1 MKLSSEIAY
10 RTIDFVYSETGCKA
24 LVCDLNGVI
33 IASVDKDRIGN
44 VHSISCRIL
53 QEGLEELTASREDEE
68 QSGGMVRLGV
78 HMPII
83 VGSEVVGTYGIGGE
97 PSAVRSIARIS
108 IGLIRDD
115 LEKDHIRRQMLEQ
128 DQRFQRLF
136 ASMTEGVALH
146 EVVVD
151 ETGKAVNY
159 RILEVND
166 GYERNV
172 GLKKETVCAKLADE
186 AYGTPEPP
194 FLEQFAAVGL
204 TGIADSLEVFFEP
217 LNKHFAISIV
227 PWGQQRFAT
236 IFFDVSER
244 KRLQQE
250 LQRHASQMEAM
261 VEDRT
266 QQLFAANEELTAM
279 NEEMSAMNEE
289 LKAMNETLEDANRAL
304 AIEVERR
311 QKKEQE
317 VLQREQQFQ
326 AVTSLVKQSA
336 GGIRELLETILHEAI
351 MLVGAPGGYIGL
363 LDESG
368 KHSVICHTVG
378 ASQVLLMSN
387 QSTEEGL
394 LGEVCRSGK
403 IHCVADYRRYP
414 RRIIEKTMIENLT
427 TVIKMPLIINEK
439 VKGVLVANWQDE
451 VHPVSAEELEIFQQF
466 GNLASIAMERV
477 RASEEIARQNLLRQK
492 LAESTGAL
500 VNELDMDKV
509 LQIILRQA
517 TAFMNMPNGFI
528 AFFEPDGQHAT
539 FKCGLGIYENQV
551 GKTLF
556 FGNRGIFAEI
566 LLTGKLVAIE
576 DYACWPQRLDYSFHE
591 NLSSTIQAPLHVGG
605 KTIGSIGFAAYGEK
619 VAIDKEMLAIL
630 EQFATVAAIAVKNAL
645 AHQHTHYQA
654 YHDVL
659 TGLPNRAHLNKRLEA
674 EMDRAR
680 NGEAAGAVLFIDL
693 DDLKVV
699 NDHFGHTSGDGVI
712 IAASQDIVRAL
723 GQGAFVA
730 RVGGDEFVVILS
742 GEDDL
747 RKISEAA
754 NRLVGG
760 IRREFEVG
768 GQTIQMTSSVGV
780 TLYPADGDEV
790 EEILKNADVAMYAAK
805 ACGKNCWRFYE
816 PEMTKDAYHKMVLTN
831 SLRRALENDELC
843 LHFQPLIA
851 LGSKKI
857 IGFEALLRWYSKQH
871 GVVPPCFFIPLAEQ
885 SGIILSLGEWVV
897 GEACRFARALSE
909 MGRSEVFVAVN
920 VSPRQLAAAD
930 FVEIVRRS
938 IREAAIEPGQIEI
951 EITENVLIE
960 SLESSKKSL
969 MALSSLGVRLSLD
982 DFGTGYSSL
991 TYLRNLP
998 VKTLKVDK
1006 SFIDRILA
1014 DRVQE
1019 GFIRSIIDMAHVLSL
1034 HVVAE
1039 GVETEAQLVKLE
1051 QIGCD
1056 IVQGY
1061 VFSQPVP
1068 REEAIGLSCEPHKL
1082 SIRRSRDAG
1091 ATGF

>member
-1 MKLSSEIAY
+1 MKLSAEIAY
-10 RTIDFVYSETGCKA
+10 RTIDFVYAETGCKA
-24 LVCDLNGVI
+24 LVCDTNGVI

-53 QEGLEELTASREDEE
+53 REGLDELTASREDEE
-68 QSGGMVRLGV
+68 QSGGMVRVGV
-78 HMPII
+78 HMPIK

-97 PSAVRSIARIS
+97 ASQVRSIARIS

-115 LEKDHIRRQMLEQ
+115 LEKEHIRRQMQEQ

-146 EVVVD
+146 EIVVD
-151 ETGKAVNY
+151 EAGNAVNY
-159 RILEVND
+159 RIVEVNA
-166 GYERNV
+166 GYESNV
-172 GLKKETVCAKLADE
+172 GLTKAAVCGKLADE

-194 FLEQFAAVGL
+194 FLEKFATVGL

-217 LNKHFAISIV
+217 LNKHFIISIV
-227 PWGQQRFAT
+227 PWGQHRFAT
-236 IFFDVSER
+236 VFFDVSER
-244 KRLQQE
+244 KRLEQE
-250 LQRHASQMEAM
+250 LQRHSSQLEIA
-261 VEDRT
+261 VEERT

-304 AIEVERR
+304 AIEVEQR
-311 QKKEQE
+311 QQKEQDI
-317 VLQREQQFQ
+317 LRREKQYQ
-326 AVTSLVKQSA
+326 AITSLIKQSS
-336 GGIRELLETILHEAI
+336 GGVEELLETILHEAI
-351 MLVGAPGGYIGL
+351 TLVGAPGGYIGL

-368 KHSVICHTVG
+368 KNCVICHTVG
-378 ASQVLLMSN
+378 ASQVLQLSS
-387 QSTEEGL
+387 QSTEAGVI
-394 LGEVCRSGK
+394 GSVCRSGK
-403 IHCVADYRRYP
+403 IHCIADYRHYP
-414 RRIIEKTMIENLT
+414 LQSIEKTMIEELT
-427 TVIKMPLIINEK
+427 TIITMPLIIDEK
-439 VKGVLVANWQDE
+439 VNGVLVANWQHE
-451 VHPVSAEELEIFQQF
+451 VRPLSAEDLEIFQQF
-466 GNLASIAMERV
+466 GNLASLAMERV
-477 RASEEIARQNLLRQK
+477 RTGEKIARQNLLRKK
-492 LAESTGAL
+492 LAESNAAL

-509 LQIILRQA
+509 MQIILQQA
-517 TAFMNMPNGFI
+517 ASIIGMNHGFI
-528 AFFEPDGQHAT
+528 GFYEPGGEHMSFQ
-539 FKCGLGIYENQV
+539 CGLGAFESRV
-551 GKTLF
+551 GEKMF
-556 FGNRGIFAEI
+556 FGKGGLLAEV
-566 LLTGKLVAIE
+566 LRTGKLTAVD
-576 DYACWPQRLDYSFHE
+576 DYANWPLRLNYS
-591 NLSSTIQAPLHVGG
+591 LQADLQSAIQAPLNVDGR
-605 KTIGSIGFAAYGEK
+605 TIGSIGFASYGEK

-645 AHQHTHYQA
+645 ANQQTFHQA

-659 TGLPNRAHLNKRLEA
+659 TGLPNRAHLNKQLEE
-674 EMDRAR
+674 EMNRAR
-680 NGEAAGAVLFIDL
+680 NGEAAGAVMFIDL

-699 NDHFGHTSGDGVI
+699 NDHFGHTSGDSVI
-712 IAASQDIVRAL
+712 IAAGQDIVRAL

-747 RKISEAA
+747 RRISEAA
-754 NRLVGG
+754 NRLVAG

-780 TLYPADGDEV
+780 TLYPADGDQV
-790 EEILKNADVAMYAAK
+790 EELLKNADVAMYAAK
-805 ACGKNCWRFYE
+805 AGGKNCWRFYE

-831 SLRRALENDELC
+831 SLRRALENGELF
-843 LHFQPLIA
+843 LHFQPLVA

-857 IGFEALLRWYSKQH
+857 IGFEALLRWHNMQH
-871 GVVPPCFFIPLAEQ
+871 GLVPPCLFIPLAEQ
-885 SGIILSLGEWVV
+885 SGIILSLGEWVI
-897 GEACRFARALSE
+897 GEACRFARTLSE
-909 MGRSEVFVAVN
+909 LGRGEVFVAVN

-930 FVEIVRRS
+930 FVEIVRRN
-938 IREAAIEPGQIEI
+938 IQETAIEPGQIEI

-960 SLESSKKSL
+960 SLESSTKIL
-969 MALSSLGVRLSLD
+969 TELSSLGVRLALD

-1006 SFIDRILA
+1006 SFIDRIMD

-1039 GVETEAQLVKLE
+1039 GVETEAQLTKLE

-1068 REEAIGLSCEPHKL
+1068 REKALGLESKVGKI
-1082 SIRRSRDAG
+1082 S
-1091 ATGF
+1091 

>member
-1 MKLSSEIAY
+1 MKLSAEIAY
-10 RTIDFVYSETGCKA
+10 RTIDFVYAETGCKA

-33 IASVDKDRIGN
+33 VASVDKERIGN
-44 VHSISCRIL
+44 IHSISCRIL
-53 QEGLEELTASREDEE
+53 QEGLEELTASREDEQ

-78 HMPII
+78 HMPIK
-83 VGSEVVGTYGIGGE
+83 VGAEVVGTYGIGGE
-97 PSAVRSIARIS
+97 PSLVRSIARIS

-115 LEKDHIRRQMLEQ
+115 LEKEHIRRQMLEQ
-128 DQRFQRLF
+128 DQRFHRLF

-146 EVVVD
+146 EVIMD
-151 ETGKAVNY
+151 EAGKAVNY

-172 GLKKETVCAKLADE
+172 GLKKAAVCGKLANE
-186 AYGTPEPP
+186 AYGTSEPP
-194 FLEQFAAVGL
+194 FLEKFSTVGL
-204 TGIADSLEVFFEP
+204 AGIADSLEVFFEP

-227 PWGQQRFAT
+227 PWGKHRFAT

-244 KRLQQE
+244 KRLEQE
-250 LQRHASQMEAM
+250 LQRYSSQLEAT
-261 VEDRT
+261 VEERT
-266 QQLFAANEELTAM
+266 EQLSAANEELTAM

-304 AIEVERR
+304 AVEVEQR

-317 VLQREQQFQ
+317 LLQREKQYQ
-326 AVTSLVKQSA
+326 AITSLIKQSA
-336 GGIRELLETILHEAI
+336 GGIEKLLETILNEAVT
-351 MLVGAPGGYIGL
+351 LVGAPGGYIGL

-368 KHSVICHTVG
+368 KNSVICHTVG
-378 ASQVLLMSN
+378 ASQVLLMSS

-394 LGEVCRSGK
+394 LGEVCSSGK

-414 RRIIEKTMIENLT
+414 RRIIENTMIENLT
-427 TVIKMPLIINEK
+427 TVIKMPLIIEEK
-439 VKGVLVANWQDE
+439 VKGVLVANWQNQ

-477 RASEEIARQNLLRQK
+477 HAGEKIARQNLLRQK
-492 LAESTGAL
+492 LAESTAYL

-509 LQIILRQA
+509 LTIILQQA
-517 TAFMNMPNGFI
+517 TTIIGMSHGFI
-528 AFFEPDGQHAT
+528 AFFEPDGEHIT
-539 FKCGLGIYENQV
+539 FKCGLGRFESQAGN
-551 GKTLF
+551 TMF
-556 FGNRGIFAEI
+556 FGNRGLLAEV
-566 LLTGKLVAIE
+566 LRTGELTAVE
-576 DYACWPQRLDYSFHE
+576 DYANWPLRLNYS
-591 NLSSTIQAPLHVGG
+591 LQDDLRSAIQAPLNVDG
-605 KTIGSIGFAAYGEK
+605 KTIGSIGFASYGEK

-645 AHQHTHYQA
+645 AHQRTFYQA

-659 TGLPNRAHLNKRLEA
+659 TGLPNRAHLNKRLEE
-674 EMDRAR
+674 EMNRAR

-712 IAASQDIVRAL
+712 IAAGQDIVRAL

-742 GEDDL
+742 GETDS
-747 RKISEAA
+747 RKVSEAA

-780 TLYPADGDEV
+780 TLYPADGDQV

-831 SLRRALENDELC
+831 SLRRALENDELR
-843 LHFQPLIA
+843 LHFQPLVA
-851 LGSKKI
+851 LDSKRI
-857 IGFEALLRWYSKQH
+857 IGFEALLRWYSAQH

-885 SGIILSLGEWVV
+885 SGIILSLGEWVL
-897 GEACRFARALSE
+897 GEACRFARTLSDL
-909 MGRSEVFVAVN
+909 GREEIFVAVN
-920 VSPRQLAAAD
+920 VSPRQLATED

-938 IREAAIEPGQIEI
+938 IKEAAIEPRQIEI

-960 SLESSKKSL
+960 SLENSTRTL
-969 MALSSLGVRLSLD
+969 AALSSLGVRLSLD
-982 DFGTGYSSL
+982 DFGTGFSSL

-998 VKTLKVDK
+998 VRTLKIDK

-1039 GVETEAQLVKLE
+1039 GVETEAQLAKLG

-1056 IVQGY
+1056 VVQGY
-1061 VFSQPVP
+1061 VFSRPVP
-1068 REEAIGLSCEPHKL
+1068 WEEALAIDL
-1082 SIRRSRDAG
+1082 
-1091 ATGF
+1091 